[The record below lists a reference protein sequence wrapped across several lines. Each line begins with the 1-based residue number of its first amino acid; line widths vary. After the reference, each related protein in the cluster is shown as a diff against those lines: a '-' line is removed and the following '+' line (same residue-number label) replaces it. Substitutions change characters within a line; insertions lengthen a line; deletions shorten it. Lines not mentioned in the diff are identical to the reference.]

1 MRHSRPSCVLAL
13 AMLLGLG
20 STAPAMA
27 ADDPLEGL
35 NRRIHGFNRAVQA
48 NLLSPL
54 AALYEANTSPG
65 FRRGV
70 SNTLANLGEPVS
82 AVSGLMA
89 GDLDLA
95 WNATARFG
103 INSIIGF
110 GGVYDPATPMGYAR
124 RPAVVADALCAWG
137 VPSGPFLVLP
147 LIGPST
153 IRDAGALI
161 ASTTALSQAVSPEVV
176 LAWSASDSLITYAE
190 FHGELGRIEAQSL
203 DAYAVHRSAYL
214 QRRAVRCPTDR
225 AASIDGDNATA
236 DAATP

>member
-1 MRHSRPSCVLAL
+1 MRHRRLICVIAL
-13 AMLLGLG
+13 MGLLGAASAG
-20 STAPAMA
+20 PAMA

-35 NRRIHGFNRAVQA
+35 NRRVHSFNRTVQV
-48 NLLSPL
+48 NLLRPL
-54 AALYEANTSPG
+54 AELYEANTSPG

-70 SNTLANLGEPVS
+70 SNTVANLGEPVS

-95 WNATARFG
+95 WNAAARFG
-103 INSIIGF
+103 INSTLGLA
-110 GGVYDPATPMGYAR
+110 GVYDPAASMGYAR
-124 RPAVVADALCAWG
+124 RPAAVADALCAWG

-161 ASTTALSQAVSPEVV
+161 ASTTALSQAIGPEAV

-190 FHGELGRIEAQSL
+190 AQSELGRIEAQSL
-203 DAYAVHRSAYL
+203 DVYAVYRSAYL
-214 QRRAVRCPTDR
+214 QRRAARCRTDR
-225 AASIDGDNATA
+225 DPGDAEGDTG
-236 DAATP
+236 TP

>member
-1 MRHSRPSCVLAL
+1 MRHSRPISVIAL
-13 AMLLGLG
+13 AGLLGAVPLTSG
-20 STAPAMA
+20 MA

-35 NRRIHGFNRAVQA
+35 NRRVHGFNRLVQA
-48 NLLSPL
+48 SLLGPL
-54 AALYEANTSPG
+54 AAFYESNTSPG

-70 SNTLANLGEPVS
+70 SNAVANLGEPVS

-89 GDLDLA
+89 GDLGLA
-95 WNATARFG
+95 WNAAARFG
-103 INSIIGF
+103 INSTIGF

-176 LAWSASDSLITYAE
+176 LAWSASDSLIAYAE

-214 QRRAVRCPTDR
+214 QRRAVRCPRDR
-225 AASIDGDNATA
+225 AASIDGDGSVA
-236 DAATP
+236 DTATP

>member
-1 MRHSRPSCVLAL
+1 MRHSRLIRVIAL
-13 AMLLGLG
+13 VGLMG
-20 STAPAMA
+20 AVPLTPGMA

-35 NRRIHGFNRAVQA
+35 NRRMHGFNRAVQV
-48 NLLSPL
+48 NVLSPL
-54 AALYEANTSPG
+54 AVLYESNTSPG

-70 SNTLANLGEPVS
+70 SNAFANLGEPVS
-82 AVSGLMA
+82 AASGLMA
-89 GDLDLA
+89 GDLGLA
-95 WNATARFG
+95 WNAAARFG
-103 INSIIGF
+103 INSTIGL
-110 GGVYDPATPMGYAR
+110 GGVYDPATPLGYTR

-147 LIGPST
+147 LVGPST
-153 IRDAGALI
+153 VRDAGALI

-214 QRRAVRCPTDR
+214 QRRAARCAADR
-225 AASIDGDNATA
+225 DANLGEGDAGA
-236 DAATP
+236 DAGAP

>member
-1 MRHSRPSCVLAL
+1 MRHSRLICVIAL
-13 AMLLGLG
+13 MGLLGAASAG
-20 STAPAMA
+20 PAIA

-35 NRRIHGFNRAVQA
+35 NRRVHGFNRSVQV
-48 NLLSPL
+48 NLLGPL
-54 AALYEANTSPG
+54 AELYESATSPG
-65 FRRGV
+65 LRRGV
-70 SNTLANLGEPVS
+70 SNALANLGEPVS

-95 WNATARFG
+95 WNAAARFG
-103 INSIIGF
+103 INSTLGLA
-110 GGVYDPATPMGYAR
+110 GVYDPAVSMGYAR

-161 ASTTALSQAVSPEVV
+161 ASTTALSQAISPEVL

-190 FHGELGRIEAQSL
+190 LHGELGRIEAQSL
-203 DAYAVHRSAYL
+203 DAYAVYRSAYL
-214 QRRAVRCPTDR
+214 QRRAARCGTDR
-225 AASIDGDNATA
+225 DAGDAEPEA
-236 DAATP
+236 GAP

>member
-1 MRHSRPSCVLAL
+1 MHHSRLSRAIVL
-13 AMLLGLG
+13 AMLSGAG
-20 STAPAMA
+20 PALA
-27 ADDPLEGL
+27 IDDPLEGL
-35 NRRIHGFNRAVQA
+35 NRRVHSFNRVVQA
-48 NLLSPL
+48 NVLSPL
-54 AALYEANTSPG
+54 AVLYESNTPAG

-70 SNTLANLGEPVS
+70 RNVFANLGEPVS

-89 GDLDLA
+89 GDFGLA
-95 WNATARFG
+95 WNAAARFG
-103 INSIIGF
+103 INSTIDL
-110 GGVYDPATPMGYAR
+110 GGVYDPAASMGYAR
-124 RPAVVADALCAWG
+124 RPAAVADALCAWG

-176 LAWSASDSLITYAE
+176 LAWSATDQLITYAE

-214 QRRAVRCPTDR
+214 QRRAARCGADR
-225 AASIDGDNATA
+225 DAVGNAGDAEA
-236 DAATP
+236 DVGAP